1 MYFYK
6 FDYVIEETLKNDLS
20 AEQKILGETIGV
32 IFSKEEACS
41 VWLKVLNHK
50 WHLSERLK
58 RDVGLRVA
66 AVDFV
71 ENFYE
76 PAGGK
81 QTRRQTP
88 NYVLSPTTFAA

>member
-1 MYFYK
+1 MNFYQL
-6 FDYVIEETLKNDLS
+6 DYVIEETIKNDLS
-20 AEQKILGETIGV
+20 AEQKILSETVGA
-32 IFSKEEACS
+32 IFSKEEARS
-41 VWLKVLNHK
+41 VWLKVLDHK

-66 AVDFV
+66 AIDYV

-76 PAGGK
+76 PAGSK
-81 QTRRQTP
+81 QNRRRTP

>member
-1 MYFYK
+1 MNFYK
-6 FDYVIEETLKNDLS
+6 LDYVIEETLKNDLS
-20 AEQKILGETIGV
+20 REQQILSEYVGA
-32 IFSKEEACS
+32 IFPKEEA
-41 VWLKVLNHK
+41 VIIWEKVLDHK
-50 WHLSERLK
+50 WYISERLS

-76 PAGGK
+76 PTVNK
-81 QTRRQTP
+81 QKRRKMP